1 MLLSHDLSHDD
12 DTPHGDHDLPAT
24 CRVPPATC
32 RVPDFGCCS
41 RSALPPLMTLLAAW
55 LPSLPSLQLGGLASS
70 EEPHQ
75 PRALVL
81 AAASDSA
88 VAANGPSASAAAT
101 GRGSAK
107 HGGSLR
113 G

>member
-1 MLLSHDLSHDD
+1 MTSHMMMTLHMAI
-12 DTPHGDHDLPAT
+12 TNCLPPAA
-24 CRVPPATC
+24 CRLPPATC

-55 LPSLPSLQLGGLASS
+55 LPSLQLGGLASS